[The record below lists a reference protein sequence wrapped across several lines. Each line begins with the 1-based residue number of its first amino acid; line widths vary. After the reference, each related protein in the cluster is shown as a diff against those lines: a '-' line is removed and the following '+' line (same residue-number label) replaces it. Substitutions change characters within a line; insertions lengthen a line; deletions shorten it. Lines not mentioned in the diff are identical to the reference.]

1 MQALRGWDILQAKKH
16 CLSWQNLLIAA
27 ESRQVKRQIF
37 TPGLSMGKSVRALF
51 AVLFLSSSVWLCA
64 QKIGAQTTTSPAPAI
79 IPLDQIHEGMR
90 GTALTVF
97 QGVKPES
104 MDVEVLGV
112 MHNVNGPKGDIILVR
127 LHGTKPEYT
136 GVVAGMSGSPV
147 YFDGKLAGAL
157 AFRIGEFSKEPIAG
171 VTPIEEMLEINASD
185 HRPAIMRASLP
196 DGNLPD
202 GNRANAKSVNTGG
215 AMQTASPGESSGLPI
230 QSYGN
235 YLQPIETPLV
245 FNGFSAETLQRY
257 GSQLAAAGI
266 VPVMGIG
273 SSSNSK
279 QPEPIE
285 AGSAVSAV
293 LVRGDMDIAATCTV
307 TYVDPQRLLA
317 CGHPLLQF
325 GDVDLPMTKATVLA
339 TLPSPMN
346 AFKIVNTTET
356 IGAFVQD
363 RQNGIMGVPGQE
375 SKMIPVTV
383 ALHTGSATKEFHY
396 EVLNNAR
403 LSPLAM
409 MATVF
414 NALHGTNEYG
424 EDVTYRMNGAL
435 SVKGYPDVT
444 LRNMFAP
451 QDNGQPAAALAAAS
465 IGERFGR
472 IYSNPFDA
480 PDVLGV
486 KLDFDLVSERRSAR
500 LEASR
505 TDLTEARPGDEIMVE
520 TVIRPYRGERLVR
533 QIPIKIPTSTSV
545 GTLHILVS
553 DGETLDRLHRGTPM
567 MNRGLGLAPTIAL
580 LNRERANDRVYISLI
595 ESDPEAMIADK
606 VMPTLPLSV
615 MNVMDNMR
623 GTQDMVVLGE
633 SSVSEASTEPLDYV
647 VSGAQMLTINIK

>member
-1 MQALRGWDILQAKKH
+1 MGKAALSLAVLL
-16 CLSWQNLLIAA
+16 CLSHSIFVAA
-27 ESRQVKRQIF
+27 EER
-37 TPGLSMGKSVRALF
+37 
-51 AVLFLSSSVWLCA
+51 
-64 QKIGAQTTTSPAPAI
+64 PAPATI
-79 IPLDQIHEGMR
+79 PPAIMPLDQIHEGMK

-112 MHNVNGPKGDIILVR
+112 MHNVNGPKGDIILIR

-171 VTPIEEMLEINASD
+171 VTPIEEMLEINALD
-185 HRPAIMRASLP
+185 HRPAP
-196 DGNLPD
+196 V
-202 GNRANAKSVNTGG
+202 RANAPASNPPAANSPANSPNQSGTT
-215 AMQTASPGESSGLPI
+215 QTASPGEGSALPA
-230 QSYGN
+230 QNYSN
-235 YLQPIETPLV
+235 YLKPIETPLV
-245 FNGFSAETLQRY
+245 FNGFSNETLQRY
-257 GSQLAAAGI
+257 ASQFAAAGI

-273 SSSNSK
+273 SASDRR

-325 GDVDLPMTKATVLA
+325 GEVDLPMTKATVLA
-339 TLPSPMN
+339 TLPSPLN

-356 IGAFVQD
+356 VGAFVQD
-363 RQNGIMGVPGQE
+363 RQNGIMGVPGRA
-375 SKMIPVTV
+375 SKMIPVTI
-383 ALHTGSATKEFHY
+383 AMHSGPGTTTKEFHY

-424 EDVTYRMNGAL
+424 EDITYRMNGVL

-451 QDNGQPAAALAAAS
+451 QDNGQPAAALAAAT
-465 IGERFGR
+465 IGDRFGR
-472 IYSNPFDA
+472 IYTNAFDV
-480 PDVLGV
+480 PDVQGV
-486 KLDFDLVSERRSAR
+486 KLDFDLVRERRSAR
-500 LEASR
+500 LEAAR
-505 TDLTEARPGDEIMVE
+505 TDMTEARPGDEIMVE

-533 QIPIKIPTSTSV
+533 QIAIRIPTSTSK
-545 GTLHILVS
+545 GTLRILVS
-553 DGETLDRLHRGTPM
+553 DGDTLDRMHRGTPM
-567 MNRGLGLAPTIAL
+567 MNHGLGLAPTIAL
-580 LNRERANDRVYISLI
+580 LNKERANDRVYVSLLD
-595 ESDPEAMIADK
+595 SGPEAMVADK

-647 VSGAQMLTINIK
+647 VSGAQMLTISIK

>member
-1 MQALRGWDILQAKKH
+1 
-16 CLSWQNLLIAA
+16 
-27 ESRQVKRQIF
+27 
-37 TPGLSMGKSVRALF
+37 MGKVARTL
-51 AVLFLSSSVWLCA
+51 AVLLCLLSGVWVIA
-64 QKIGAQTTTSPAPAI
+64 QNVTVRDRPASAIVPPAVILPAI
-79 IPLDQIHEGMR
+79 MPLDQIHEGMK

-97 QGVKPES
+97 QGVTPES

-112 MHNVNGPKGDIILVR
+112 MRNVNGPKGDIILVR

-171 VTPIEEMLEINASD
+171 VTPIEEMLEINALD
-185 HRPAIMRASLP
+185 HSSARGSAPASMRASSP
-196 DGNLPD
+196 DNIFP
-202 GNRANAKSVNTGG
+202 NQGG
-215 AMQTASPGESSGLPI
+215 TTQTASPGEGAALPP
-230 QSYGN
+230 QSYSN
-235 YLQPIETPLV
+235 YLKPIETPLV
-245 FNGFSAETLQRY
+245 FNGFSDETLQRY
-257 GSQLAAAGI
+257 ASQFEAAGI

-273 SSSNSK
+273 SRSDRK

-325 GDVDLPMTKATVLA
+325 GEVDLPMTKATVLA
-339 TLPSPMN
+339 TLPSPLN

-356 IGAFVQD
+356 VGAFVQD
-363 RQNGIMGVPGQE
+363 RQNGIMGVPGRE

-383 ALHTGSATKEFHY
+383 AMHSGTATKEFHY
-396 EVLNNAR
+396 EILNNAR

-414 NALHGTNEYG
+414 NALHGTNQYG
-424 EDVTYRMNGAL
+424 EDITYRMKGVL

-480 PDVLGV
+480 PDVQGV
-486 KLDFDLVSERRSAR
+486 RLDFDLVRERRSAR
-500 LEASR
+500 LEAAR
-505 TDLTEARPGDEIMVE
+505 TDMTEARPGDQIMVE

-533 QIPIKIPTSTSV
+533 QIPIRIPTSTSK
-545 GTLHILVS
+545 GTLRILVS
-553 DGETLDRLHRGTPM
+553 DGDTLDRMHRGTPM

-580 LNRERANDRVYISLI
+580 LNKERANDRVYVSLI
-595 ESDPEAMIADK
+595 QSDPEAMVADK

-615 MNVMDNMR
+615 MNVMENMR

-633 SSVSEASTEPLDYV
+633 SSVSEASTDPLDYV

>member
-1 MQALRGWDILQAKKH
+1 MGKAARSLAVLL
-16 CLSWQNLLIAA
+16 CLSSAVWISAQVSAQPATPHDRPASAA
-27 ESRQVKRQIF
+27 AI
-37 TPGLSMGKSVRALF
+37 L
-51 AVLFLSSSVWLCA
+51 
-64 QKIGAQTTTSPAPAI
+64 PAI
-79 IPLDQIHEGMR
+79 MPLAQIHEGMK

-112 MHNVNGPKGDIILVR
+112 MHNANGPKGDIILVR
-127 LHGTKPEYT
+127 LHGSKPEYT

-171 VTPIEEMLEINASD
+171 VTPIEEMLEINALD
-185 HRPAIMRASLP
+185 HTSTRSQTPATLRANAA
-196 DGNLPD
+196 DGNLSHQ
-202 GNRANAKSVNTGG
+202 NAT
-215 AMQTASPGESSGLPI
+215 AQTASPGERASVPA
-230 QSYGN
+230 QSYSN
-235 YLQPIETPLV
+235 YLTPIETPLV
-245 FNGFSAETLQRY
+245 FNGFSADTLERY
-257 GSQLAAAGI
+257 SSQFAAAGI

-273 SSSNSK
+273 SASNRK

-325 GDVDLPMTKATVLA
+325 GEVDLPMTKATVLA
-339 TLPSPMN
+339 TLPSPLN

-356 IGAFVQD
+356 VGAFVQD
-363 RQNGIMGVPGQE
+363 RQNGIMGVPGRE

-383 ALHTGSATKEFHY
+383 AMHIQGEHGPATKEFHY

-403 LSPLAM
+403 LSPVAM

-424 EDVTYRMNGAL
+424 EDITYRMNGVL

-451 QDNGQPAAALAAAS
+451 QDNGQPAAALAAAT

-480 PDVLGV
+480 PDIQGV
-486 KLDFDLVSERRSAR
+486 KLDFDLVRERRSAR

-505 TDLTEARPGDEIMVE
+505 TDMTEARPGDQIMVE
-520 TVIRPYRGERLVR
+520 TAIRPYRGERLVR
-533 QIPIKIPTSTSV
+533 QIPIRIPTSTSK
-545 GTLHILVS
+545 GTLRILVS
-553 DGETLDRLHRGTPM
+553 DGDTLDRMHRGTPM

-580 LNRERANDRVYISLI
+580 LNKEHTNDRVYVSLI
-595 ESDPEAMIADK
+595 QSDPEAMVADK

-633 SSVSEASTEPLDYV
+633 SSVSEASTDPLDYV